1 MNVVDVRRLKL
12 VLLKMLIVLIV
23 VQDLDWLFVDELIT
37 KQSFDKFP
45 NQKIEM
51 GISMVNVPSKKF
63 PFLSV
68 EKQSLF
74 FSRSNNARITIM
86 PRR

>member
-63 PFLSV
+63 PFLFV
-68 EKQSLF
+68 EKQGLF